1 MSRPFVIDEKK
12 KQKIVTMVHWGV
24 SMTAIADYLGCDR
37 RTIQRLRR
45 EDPEFDD
52 EVRAAGIQAQLKPL
66 DCLRQ
71 AASKHWRAAAYLLE
85 REERR
90 EAERHDRQRAAAR
103 EDRLHAIRDEVV
115 RMVRSKL
122 WDPSDRIE
130 FQVKIEALFA
140 EPAAKKRP
148 AATRELTPS
157 WRKAALALEQLTPLV
172 EAARQA
178 LDDRPELDE
187 VRHRPETT
195 ERPTERLLEPRLAPP
210 ATAATTTTAS
220 SSSTTPPPFICP
232 TKRGRGPGL
241 IPRGLGNSNSQ
252 SPFAR

>member
-24 SMTAIADYLGCDR
+24 SITAIADYLGCDR

-45 EDPEFDD
+45 EDSEFDD

-103 EDRLHAIRDEVV
+103 QARLDAIRDEVKRV
-115 RMVRSKL
+115 IQPVYY
-122 WDPSDRIE
+122 DPRTRIE
-130 FQVKIEALFA
+130 VELKLEALFTDSTTT
-140 EPAAKKRP
+140 PHTNTKRP
-148 AATRELTPS
+148 KASRELLPS

-178 LDDRPELDE
+178 LDDSPELGEVRYRPEK
-187 VRHRPETT
+187 T
-195 ERPTERLLEPRLAPP
+195 ERPTERQVEPRLAPP
-210 ATAATTTTAS
+210 ATTTTS
-220 SSSTTPPPFICP
+220 FPPPPPFICP

-241 IPRGLGNSNSQ
+241 IPRGLGNSDST